1 MKKTSI
7 LLGLLLVGGLLFG
20 QSAQLT
26 YNYVEVING
35 KDTILL
41 DNEGLIT
48 FTKGTMIMQNTD
60 KRINTFLVPGSEFD
74 KLGVMVFDD
83 TNKMIHEDSIS
94 KTIVYSSINH
104 SAEIG
109 VKISTSIKDSLIIMK
124 KNMDMVIF
132 TNLLV

>member
-26 YNYVEVING
+26 YNYVAVING
-35 KDTILL
+35 GDTVLL
-41 DNEGLIT
+41 ENEGLVT
-48 FTKGTMIMQNTD
+48 FTKGTMIIQNAD

-74 KLGVMVFDD
+74 KLGVAVFDD

-94 KTIVYSSINH
+94 KTVVYSSINH
-104 SAEIG
+104 PTEIG
-109 VKISTSIKDSLIIMK
+109 VKLSESIIDSLVIMK
-124 KNMDMVIF
+124 KNMDKVIF
-132 TNLLV
+132 IK

>member
-26 YNYVEVING
+26 YNYVAVINSG
-35 KDTILL
+35 DTVLL
-41 DNEGLIT
+41 ENEGLIT
-48 FTKGTMIMQNTD
+48 FTKGTLIMQNAD

-74 KLGVMVFDD
+74 KLGVAVFDD

-94 KTIVYSSINH
+94 KTVVYSSINH
-104 SAEIG
+104 PTEIG
-109 VKISTSIKDSLIIMK
+109 VKLSESIIDSLVIMK
-124 KNMDMVIF
+124 KNMDKVIF
-132 TNLLV
+132 IK

>member
-7 LLGLLLVGGLLFG
+7 LLGLLLIGGLLFG

-26 YNYVEVING
+26 YNNVEVING

-41 DNEGLIT
+41 NNEGLIT
-48 FTKGTMIMQNTD
+48 FTKGTLIMQNTD

-83 TNKMIHEDSIS
+83 TNKMIYEDSIS

-124 KNMDMVIF
+124 KNMDKVIF
-132 TNLLV
+132 TK

>member
-26 YNYVEVING
+26 YNNVEVING

-48 FTKGTMIMQNTD
+48 FTKGTLIMQNTD

-83 TNKMIHEDSIS
+83 TKKMIHEDSIS

-124 KNMDMVIF
+124 KNMDKVIF
-132 TNLLV
+132 TT

>member
-1 MKKTSI
+1 M
-7 LLGLLLVGGLLFG
+7 GLLLVGGLLFG
-20 QSAQLT
+20 QSAQLN
-26 YNYVEVING
+26 YNKVEVING

-48 FTKGTMIMQNTD
+48 FTKGTLIMQNTD

-74 KLGVMVFDD
+74 KLGVAVFDD

-94 KTIVYSSINH
+94 KTVVYSSINH

-109 VKISTSIKDSLIIMK
+109 VKISKTIKDSLIIMK
-124 KNMDMVIF
+124 KNMDKVIF
-132 TNLLV
+132 TK

>member
-35 KDTILL
+35 GDTVLL
-41 DNEGLIT
+41 ENEGLVT
-48 FTKGTMIMQNTD
+48 FTKGTMIIQNTD

-74 KLGVMVFDD
+74 KLGVAVFDD
-83 TNKMIHEDSIS
+83 TNKMIYEDSIS
-94 KTIVYSSINH
+94 KTVVYSSINH
-104 SAEIG
+104 PTEIG
-109 VKISTSIKDSLIIMK
+109 VKLSESIIDSLIIMK
-124 KNMDMVIF
+124 KNMDKVIF
-132 TNLLV
+132 IK

>member
-20 QSAQLT
+20 QSAQLN
-26 YNYVEVING
+26 YNKVEVING

-48 FTKGTMIMQNTD
+48 FTKGTLIMQNTD
-60 KRINTFLVPGSEFD
+60 NRINTFLVPGSEFD
-74 KLGVMVFDD
+74 KLGVAVFDD
-83 TNKMIHEDSIS
+83 TQKMIHEDSIS

-109 VKISTSIKDSLIIMK
+109 VKISKTIKDSLIIMK
-124 KNMDMVIF
+124 KNMDKVIF
-132 TNLLV
+132 TK

>member
-26 YNYVEVING
+26 YNYVVVING
-35 KDTILL
+35 GDTVLL
-41 DNEGLIT
+41 ENEGLVT
-48 FTKGTMIMQNTD
+48 FTKGTMIIQNAD

-74 KLGVMVFDD
+74 KLGVAVFDD

-94 KTIVYSSINH
+94 KTVVYSSINH
-104 SAEIG
+104 PTEIG
-109 VKISTSIKDSLIIMK
+109 VKLSESILDSLVIMK
-124 KNMDMVIF
+124 KNMDKVIF
-132 TNLLV
+132 IK

>member
-26 YNYVEVING
+26 YNNVEVING

-48 FTKGTMIMQNTD
+48 FTKGTLIMQNTD

-83 TNKMIHEDSIS
+83 TKKMIHE
-94 KTIVYSSINH
+94 IVYSSINH

-132 TNLLV
+132 TK

>member
-35 KDTILL
+35 GDTVLL
-41 DNEGLIT
+41 ENEGLVT
-48 FTKGTMIMQNTD
+48 FTKGTMIIQNAD

-74 KLGVMVFDD
+74 KLGVAVFDD

-94 KTIVYSSINH
+94 KTVVYSSINH
-104 SAEIG
+104 PTEIG
-109 VKISTSIKDSLIIMK
+109 VKLSESIMDSLIIMK
-124 KNMDMVIF
+124 KNMDKVIF
-132 TNLLV
+132 IK

>member
-60 KRINTFLVPGSEFD
+60 KRINTFLVPG
-74 KLGVMVFDD
+74 
-83 TNKMIHEDSIS
+83 NSIL
-94 KTIVYSSINH
+94 VY
-104 SAEIG
+104 
-109 VKISTSIKDSLIIMK
+109 KSLSR
-124 KNMDMVIF
+124 DRC
-132 TNLLV
+132 

>member
-26 YNYVEVING
+26 YNNVEVING

-41 DNEGLIT
+41 NNEGLIT
-48 FTKGTMIMQNTD
+48 FTKGTLIMQNTD

-83 TNKMIHEDSIS
+83 TNKMIYEDSIS

-124 KNMDMVIF
+124 KNMDKVIF
-132 TNLLV
+132 TK